1 MPSLSS
7 HLGGSG
13 APAPARAGSGRT
25 NNDDDTRAPNA
36 DAANPTSAPAPDAAA
51 LSSLHD
57 AKHRVAFAR
66 SVSRDASALSSRPT
80 RVDPDTLPRR
90 KYSGERERPPMPQQT
105 HMMTTTYHDDD
116 DDDDGPSAG
125 ERPASSEGAASDDG
139 PVDWRKKK
147 VEVVKILH
155 ADGSV
160 TYPRDVEIP
169 FRGEMVKPDMKKYE
183 HLAPGDPL
191 PPGLRVPG
199 WTHMPEDVLA
209 PPPAPTAEDLKFG
222 NPKFKPPEANDPE
235 FIKRAAEAI
244 ERDKIKNVPPRP
256 DHPFAD
262 PEKRLYRQPDGTLG
276 RKRPPRKPYTVAAR
290 REFAD
295 LCYYARTNGGC
306 VKCTE
311 GVCHRHGTGVLW
323 AHHRWVGGGSLVTDS
338 ETRSFIFSAVWLSFG
353 YRLVLVLVLTDFPP
367 PPIRTH
373 AQGVPRAVGPRAR
386 VGPGRR
392 VLRL

>member
-13 APAPARAGSGRT
+13 APAPARAGSGRPAHT
-25 NNDDDTRAPNA
+25 NDNDDDDTRAPHA
-36 DAANPTSAPAPDAAA
+36 DAADPTSTPASDAAA

-116 DDDDGPSAG
+116 DDGPSSG
-125 ERPASSEGAASDDG
+125 DRPARPEGAAFDEP

-147 VEVVKILH
+147 VEVIKILH
-155 ADGSV
+155 ADGTV
-160 TYPRDVEIP
+160 TYPRDVEVE
-169 FRGEMVKPDMKKYE
+169 FGGKMVKPDMKKYE

-209 PPPAPTAEDLKFG
+209 PPPLPTADDLKFG

-235 FIKRAAEAI
+235 FIKRAREAI

-262 PEKRLYRQPDGTLG
+262 PARRLYRQPDGTLG
-276 RKRPPRKPYTVAAR
+276 PKRPPRKPYTVAAR

-323 AHHRWVGGGSLVTDS
+323 AHHR
-338 ETRSFIFSAVWLSFG
+338 
-353 YRLVLVLVLTDFPP
+353 
-367 PPIRTH
+367 
-373 AQGVPRAVGPRAR
+373 
-386 VGPGRR
+386 
-392 VLRL
+392 